1 MRNQL
6 KHSHASWLS
15 TSCFAAGAAVVCLI
29 VLLRPAESQ
38 PQTSSE
44 QLVYDRDA
52 QHLWNRLYEA
62 LLIRVG
68 PDGRTYGRDRFE
80 PLLWLGSKHL
90 LEGPSH
96 DRAVKLLNEFREM
109 RGEKLIEDPLKR
121 AVFQRDL
128 WLVFC
133 WLQGDDLDSLL

>member
-44 QLVYDRDA
+44 QLVYDRF
-52 QHLWNRLYEA
+52 RLIKSSKKNSHVLTGLAAEKR
-62 LLIRVG
+62 ITDCCTRNFPSSPEKPSIWGPKGSRV
-68 PDGRTYGRDRFE
+68 
-80 PLLWLGSKHL
+80 S
-90 LEGPSH
+90 S
-96 DRAVKLLNEFREM
+96 
-109 RGEKLIEDPLKR
+109 
-121 AVFQRDL
+121 
-128 WLVFC
+128 
-133 WLQGDDLDSLL
+133 